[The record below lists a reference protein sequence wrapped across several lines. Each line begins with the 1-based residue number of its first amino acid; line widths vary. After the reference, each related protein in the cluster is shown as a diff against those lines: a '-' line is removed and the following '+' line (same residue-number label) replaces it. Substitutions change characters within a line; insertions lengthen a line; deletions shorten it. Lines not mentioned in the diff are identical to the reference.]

1 MKDYIQWYLESI
13 IKFINNIIYKVFIN
27 KFYLY
32 LINIY
37 IESVYYNSVI
47 VYIIVYIIIFNYNYQ
62 ESLCLF
68 II

>member
-13 IKFINNIIYKVFIN
+13 IKFINNIIYKV
-27 KFYLY
+27 Y

-62 ESLCLF
+62 ESVCPF